1 MDRKTLKKIID
12 TAAGRIKADTVIKN
26 CRVINVYTGKIE
38 ESDIAISDGFI
49 AGTGNYDGIKEI
61 DAGGKFAAPG
71 FIDSHI
77 HIESSYLA
85 PSELGKLTVPHGT
98 TTIIADPHEIAN
110 VRGIK
115 GMDYMLEDADGTDLD
130 IKFMV
135 PSCVPATIFE
145 TAGASIDSRDIAD
158 YMDSRNVLG
167 LGEFMNYPGVIY
179 GDDETL
185 DRILAARDRG
195 RVIDGHAPNVF
206 DKELNAY
213 AAANIA
219 ADHECATLEDMENR
233 LSRGMYVMIRQ
244 GSACHNLKTMIKGVN
259 STNSRRCVLCSDDRQ
274 PKTIFEEGHLDNH
287 INMCL
292 EEGIDIVTA
301 IQMAT
306 LNAAELFKL
315 EDRGAIAPGKRAD
328 IVLFDMDEKIHV
340 KDVFIEGKH
349 CASEGKYTGKDVKA
363 DISGVRN
370 SMNVEGF
377 SKDKL
382 KLNLTGEY
390 ATAIELITGEVVT
403 KKTKVKVQK
412 DSDGDFVRNPDE
424 DVVKIAVVERHK
436 GTGNVA
442 CGLIKGYGIRKG
454 AVALSIAHDSHNI
467 IVTGVNN
474 DEMEAAVN
482 ALIAQEGG
490 MVLVKDGKV
499 IESMPL
505 PIGGLMTD
513 KSGKWVDEKLTD
525 MHEKAHRELG
535 ISGDVEPVMTLCFM
549 SLPVIP
555 EIKITDRGLFDVTKF
570 DFIDIN
576 E

>member
-38 ESDIAISDGFI
+38 ESDIAIADGFI

-115 GMDYMLEDADGTDLD
+115 GMDYMLKDADGTDLD

-167 LGEFMNYPGVIY
+167 LGEFMNYPGVIA

-349 CASEGKYTGKDVKA
+349 CASECKYTGKDVKA

-370 SMNVEGF
+370 SMNVKGF

-535 ISGDVEPVMTLCFM
+535 ISGSVEPVMTLCFM

>member
-1 MDRKTLKKIID
+1 MDKRTLKKIID

-38 ESDIAISDGFI
+38 ETDIAISDGFI
-49 AGTGNYDGIKEI
+49 AGTGNYEGIKEM

-244 GSACHNLKTMIKGVN
+244 GSACHNLKIMIKGVN
-259 STNSRRCVLCSDDRQ
+259 SINSRRCVLCSDDRQ

-340 KDVFIEGKH
+340 KDVLIEGKH

-467 IVTGVNN
+467 IVTGVDN

-570 DFIDIN
+570 DFVDIN

>member
-26 CRVINVYTGKIE
+26 CRAINVYTGKIE
-38 ESDIAISDGFI
+38 ETDIAISDGFI
-49 AGTGNYDGIKEI
+49 AGTGNYEGIKEI

-412 DSDGDFVRNPDE
+412 DSDGDFVRNPNE

>member
-49 AGTGNYDGIKEI
+49 AGTGNYGGIKEI

-467 IVTGVNN
+467 IVTGVDN

-535 ISGDVEPVMTLCFM
+535 ISGSVEPVMTLCFM

>member
-26 CRVINVYTGKIE
+26 CQVINVYTGKIE
-38 ESDIAISDGFI
+38 ESDIAIADGFI

-370 SMNVEGF
+370 SMNVKGF

-535 ISGDVEPVMTLCFM
+535 ISGSVEPVMTLCFM

>member
-38 ESDIAISDGFI
+38 ETDIAISDGFI
-49 AGTGNYDGIKEI
+49 AGTGNYGGIKEI

-467 IVTGVNN
+467 IVTGVDN